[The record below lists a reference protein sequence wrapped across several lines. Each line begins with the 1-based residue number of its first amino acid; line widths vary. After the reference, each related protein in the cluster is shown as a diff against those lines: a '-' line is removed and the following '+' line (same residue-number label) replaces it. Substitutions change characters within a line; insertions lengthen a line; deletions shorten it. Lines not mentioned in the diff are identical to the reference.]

1 MLLIAVLLYI
11 LVMSGVLPYDGK
23 CDICNKQNPKK
34 SIPVVHD
41 RGNGA
46 HRTYYWC
53 FDCLRKELK

>member
-1 MLLIAVLLYI
+1 
-11 LVMSGVLPYDGK
+11 MSGVLPYDGK